1 MSINHHSPL
10 NIEQIERNFR
20 DIAPAMT
27 EAEAV
32 LESNRCVYCYDAPC
46 TRACPTHID
55 VPSFIKKIASGNLLG
70 SARVIFDANPIGATC
85 ARVCPVDVLCEGACV
100 EKTLM
105 AKPIE
110 IGRLQRYA
118 TDYAMRN
125 EKEIFKAGAPNGKS
139 VGIVGSGPAGLSCA
153 MYLARLGYAVT
164 IYDKK
169 PLPGGLDT
177 YAMAEYKMSQI
188 VSVDEARQVEKLGVK
203 FQLETEIVQ
212 SSKFKVQSPGDLSE
226 PSAIASGLTRQIHS
240 TDSENSSV
248 SNAELQSSVTA
259 DGSDKIS
266 FEDLQNQHDAIFLA
280 IGLGATNKLNV
291 EGENLNGVYD
301 ALDFIERIKTRDWKS
316 VPLGKTVAVVGAGNT
331 AIDAITQAKRLGAE
345 RVLMI
350 YRRTEK
356 DISAYEY
363 EYELAKKDG
372 VEFVW
377 NAAPVEIVG
386 GESVAALRCVKT
398 ENGQPIAGAV
408 FEIVC
413 DMVVKA
419 IGQQKSVAF
428 LSQIPD
434 VELDEKGRV
443 IVNTETMQT
452 TNPRIFAG
460 GDCVNG
466 GREAVDAAQTG
477 KLAAQGIHFY
487 LTGETIEF
495 AGARLPFIEKIHGEL
510 PLPVQ
515 PAFNNPQTPA
525 EDLGVK
531 SYG

>member
-1 MSINHHSPL
+1 MSLTHESPL

-20 DIAPAMT
+20 DIAPAMN
-27 EAEAV
+27 EADAV
-32 LESNRCVYCYDAPC
+32 LESNRCLYCFDAPC

-125 EKEIFKAGAPNGKS
+125 DRQILQAGAPNGKS
-139 VGIVGSGPAGLSCA
+139 VGIIGSGPAGLSCA
-153 MYLARLGYAVT
+153 TFLARLGYAVT

-169 PLPGGLDT
+169 SLPGGLDT
-177 YAMAEYKMSQI
+177 YGMAEYKMSQA
-188 VSVDEARQVEKLGVK
+188 VSVAEARQVEKLGVK

-212 SSKFKVQSPGDLSE
+212 SPNRETGESFDSRGQNLS
-226 PSAIASGLTRQIHS
+226 Q
-240 TDSENSSV
+240 
-248 SNAELQSSVTA
+248 
-259 DGSDKIS
+259 IS
-266 FEDLQNQHDAIFLA
+266 FEDLQSQHDAIFLA
-280 IGLGATNKLNV
+280 VGLGATNKLNIA
-291 EGENLNGVYD
+291 GENAAGVFD
-301 ALDFIERIKTRDWKS
+301 ALDFIERIKTRDWTS
-316 VPLGKTVAVVGAGNT
+316 VPLGKIVAVVGAGNT
-331 AIDAITQAKRLGAE
+331 AIDAVTQAKRLGAE
-345 RVLMI
+345 KVLMI

-363 EYELAKKDG
+363 EYELAKKDA

-377 NAAPVEIVG
+377 QTAPVEILTDG
-386 GESVAALRCVKT
+386 NGAVAAIRCEKT
-398 ENGQPIAGAV
+398 NGSKQIFDVP
-408 FEIVC
+408 C

-419 IGQQKSVAF
+419 IGQQKQVEF
-428 LSQIPD
+428 LQPLG

-443 IVNTETMQT
+443 IVNLETMQT

-477 KLAAQGIHFY
+477 KLAAQGIHLY
-487 LTGETIEF
+487 LTGKRVEF
-495 AGARLPFIEKIHGEL
+495 TGAKIPFLEKITTNL
-510 PLPVQ
+510 PLGV
-515 PAFNNPQTPA
+515 PAQAAGPAVPA

-531 SYG
+531 SYS